1 MIWNRESKKAVLIF
15 LVLILAAG
23 IVVNCI
29 LEISG
34 RQMRSEYNEL
44 LAVLLGNVAEVYPDV
59 PEEELIRI
67 INDQRNESTGTDILR
82 AYGVFMEAGG
92 DSFPIQEHWLSGLRI
107 CANVLYFFLMFLCG
121 FLFFRYL
128 GKRQRRILDLTNY
141 MEALNRG
148 RYRLDIEENVDDE
161 LSGLRNEIYKT
172 TVLLKQQAT
181 QAVEQRQALADSVAN
196 ISHQLKTPLTS
207 VVVLVD
213 NLAEDTEMDEET
225 RRHFLSEILRQITGM
240 SWLVTA
246 MLKLSRLEAGVV
258 ELEKT
263 GISVKALALEAVQKL
278 ELAAEWKEITL
289 SVNIPEGMKLSA
301 DRKWTV
307 EALTN
312 LIKNAI
318 EYSPR
323 GGSVEITGEENEIYT
338 QIAIRDYGRGITQEE
353 QKKLFTRFYNGSSVR
368 EDSMGIGLALA
379 REIVERQNGSLSVKS
394 GIGRGTV
401 FTLKFMKK

>member
-23 IVVNCI
+23 IAVNCS
-29 LEISG
+29 LEILG
-34 RQMRSEYNEL
+34 RQMHSEYDEL
-44 LAVLLGNVAEVYPDV
+44 LAVLFGNVAEVYPDV

-67 INDQRNESTGTDILR
+67 LKDQGNKSRGTDILK
-82 AYGVFMEAGG
+82 AYGVFEEAGG
-92 DSFPIQEHWLSGLRI
+92 DSFPIQERWLHSLRI
-107 CANVLYFFLMFLCG
+107 CSNALFFLTMLLCG

-128 GKRQRRILDLTNY
+128 GKRQRRILDLTDY

-148 RYRLDIEENVDDE
+148 RYRLDIQENADDE

-172 TVLLKQQAT
+172 TVLLKQQAA

-207 VVVLVD
+207 AVVLLD
-213 NLAEDTEMDEET
+213 NLAEDTGMDEET
-225 RRHFLSEILRQITGM
+225 RRRFLSEILRQITGM

-263 GISVKALALEAVQKL
+263 GITVSDLVREAIRKL
-278 ELAAEWKEITL
+278 ELDAEWKEITF
-289 SVNIPEGMKLSA
+289 STDIPEGVKLSA

-318 EYSPR
+318 EYSPQ
-323 GGSVEITGEENEIYT
+323 GGNVEIAVEENEIYT
-338 QIAIRDYGRGITQEE
+338 QITIKDCGRGMTQEE
-353 QKKLFTRFYNGSSVR
+353 QKKLFTRFYNGSSAR

-394 GIGRGTV
+394 RIGRGTV
-401 FTLKFMKK
+401 FTLKFMKR